1 MLLLR
6 PQRESLHFLEADS
19 LQQAED
25 GDYCTAPL
33 TQLRFEGCRLL
44 HVSTLLPDE
53 HLMLMP
59 APFVYERK

>member
-25 GDYCTAPL
+25 GDYC